1 MPSIKT
7 DLDMLI
13 HNVRLVLP
21 DGVTR
26 SGYLQ
31 SAEGQ
36 IVALGEGDVPR
47 QHRKDYGSV
56 IDGQGCL
63 VLPGLIDLHGDMIE
77 RDVEPRPT
85 AYFPTDLALFEL
97 DKRLAATG
105 ITTAYAAISFA
116 EGRKM
121 TYLRSEE
128 RARDTIHLINSLKD
142 ELLVDMRIHAR
153 FEITNHGAPRILHE
167 LLEHDHLDMISINDH
182 TPGQG
187 QYRDLE
193 AYINKIAAWKGMPEE
208 DFRVEVV
215 ERLENLEQHPPS
227 WDVIHGVCEE
237 AKCQNIV
244 IASHDDDTVDKVDLV
259 AGLGATISEFP
270 VTLEAAQEAHKRG
283 LYVLMGAPNAFRGK
297 STSADNLSALDVIQ
311 KGLVDM
317 LASDYYPAAMLHT
330 VFKLV
335 NEDIMP
341 LCEAVKLVSHNAA
354 RAAGLADRGSLELG
368 KRADFVVVDDRP
380 STMPRVRATVA
391 GGKLIFADGT
401 LKLDPLDM
409 VNAVATAVPVVNT
422 KV

>member
-1 MPSIKT
+1 
-7 DLDMLI
+7 MLI
-13 HNVRLVLP
+13 HNVRVVLP
-21 DGVTR
+21 DKVTA
-26 SGYLQ
+26 SGYLHC
-31 SAEGQ
+31 AEGQ

-47 QHRKDYGSV
+47 QHRKDYGNV

-77 RDVEPRPT
+77 RDVEPRPK

-105 ITTAYAAISFA
+105 VTTAYAAISFA

-167 LLEHDHLDMISINDH
+167 LLDHEHLDMISINDH

-193 AYINKIAAWKGMPEE
+193 AYIKHVASWKGVSE
-208 DFRVEVV
+208 DAFRVEVF
-215 ERLENLEQHPPS
+215 ERLEKLDQHPPS

-237 AKCQNIV
+237 AKRQNIV

-259 AGLGATISEFP
+259 ARLGATVSEFP
-270 VTLEAAQEAHKRG
+270 VTLEAAREAHQRG
-283 LYVLMGAPNAFRGK
+283 LSIIMGAPNAFRGQ
-297 STSADNLSALDVIQ
+297 SNTGNLSALEVIQ
-311 KGLVDM
+311 AGLVDV

-330 VFKLV
+330 VFKLS
-335 NEDIMP
+335 NEGTLP
-341 LCEAVKLVSHNAA
+341 LHDAVKLVSYNAA
-354 RAAGLADRGSLELG
+354 KAARLHDRGSLEQG
-368 KRADFVVVDDRP
+368 KRADLVVVDDR
-380 STMPRVRATVA
+380 SSAMPRVRATVA
-391 GGKLIFADGT
+391 KGKLIFWDGS
-401 LKLDPLDM
+401 LKLDTLDT
-409 VNAVATAVPVVNT
+409 VNAVATSHTVSFVNT
-422 KV
+422 KA

>member
-1 MPSIKT
+1 MSSANIPVSN
-7 DLDMLI
+7 MLI
-13 HNVRLVLP
+13 HNVRVVLP
-21 DGVTR
+21 DGVTA

-31 SAEGQ
+31 CAEGQ
-36 IVALGEGDVPR
+36 IVALGEGDVPK
-47 QHRKDYGSV
+47 HGHKNDDLV
-56 IDGQGCL
+56 IDGQDCL

-77 RDVEPRPT
+77 RDVEPRPK

-128 RARDTIHLINSLKD
+128 RARDTIHLINSLKH

-193 AYINKIAAWKGMPEE
+193 AYIKHLASWKGVSE
-208 DFRVEVV
+208 DAFRGEVF
-215 ERLENLEQHPPS
+215 ERLEKLDQHPPS

-237 AKCQNIV
+237 AKRQDIV

-270 VTLEAAQEAHKRG
+270 VTLEAAREAHNRG
-283 LYVLMGAPNAFRGK
+283 LSIIMGAPNAFRGR
-297 STSADNLSALDVIQ
+297 SNTGNLSALEVIQ
-311 KGLVDM
+311 AGLANV

-330 VFKLV
+330 VFKLAD
-335 NEDIMP
+335 EGI
-341 LCEAVKLVSHNAA
+341 LSLHEAVKLVSCNAA
-354 RAAGLADRGSLELG
+354 KAAKLDDRGRLEHG
-368 KRADFVVVDDRP
+368 KRADFVVVDDNGAL
-380 STMPRVRATVA
+380 PRVRATVSK
-391 GGKLIFADGT
+391 GKLIFWDGT
-401 LKLDPLDM
+401 LTLDTLDM
-409 VNAVATAVPVVNT
+409 ANAVATALPVMNT
-422 KV
+422 KA